1 MYKFICLQPT
11 YEQSITIACDFDEPI
26 YNKSWT
32 AYIKAYKSYTE
43 ADTYWVK
50 IEFSYKLTKYYT
62 KIIEYVPD
70 MYCTAIKVFE
80 NSLHT
85 HTCCENLSPEWIK
98 IEKIIQDKAIQANL
112 LNGFKKTFIQ
122 NLGV

>member
-32 AYIKAYKSYTE
+32 AYIKADKSYTIT
-43 ADTYWVK
+43 DTYLVK
-50 IEFSYKLTKYYT
+50 IEFSYKLTKYYIKT
-62 KIIEYVPD
+62 IEHVPD
-70 MYCTAIKVFE
+70 VSHAIKVFE

-85 HTCCENLSPEWIK
+85 RTRCINLRPEWIE
-98 IEKIIQDKAIQANL
+98 IEEIIQDKTIQTNL